1 MPSRARVLETS
12 WGLEPYQN
20 SAKKIPPS
28 LSVSQTGVWRD
39 NKIRSEGLAE
49 DGRRS
54 LKHLPETECGR
65 RTQSCANLEDLS
77 RRVQHVL
84 LRRLSVYKTMRRQCK
99 ARTIDD
105 EVR

>member
-28 LSVSQTGVWRD
+28 LSASQTGGRRD

-49 DGRRS
+49 EGTRS

-65 RTQSCANLEDLS
+65 RTQSCANLEGPIKTCATRAS
-77 RRVQHVL
+77 PTSERVQNDEA
-84 LRRLSVYKTMRRQCK
+84 SMQSK
-99 ARTIDD
+99 DD
-105 EVR
+105 